1 MVSPTQ
7 WTWVWV
13 SSRSWWWTGRPG
25 ELQPM
30 GSQRVRHD
38 YYSVH
43 TPHIKHHSFISGH
56 SGCFH
61 VSDMVNRAAV
71 NMEMQVFLWVI
82 SFPSDEFSHQ
92 LVTVVTSYS
101 QLQRV
106 SPTLC
111 NLMDC
116 STPGF
121 PAHHQIPE
129 LTQTHVHWVSD
140 AIQPSHPLSSPSPP
154 AFNLS
159 QDHGLLQWVSSSH
172 QVSKVLQL

>member
-1 MVSPTQ
+1 MERHLGGLASCSPWGHEESDTTITVCTHPTSNTIRLSVGTQVVSMSRIWWIALL
-7 WTWVWV
+7 WTWKC
-13 SSRSWWWTGRPG
+13 R
-25 ELQPM
+25 
-30 GSQRVRHD
+30 
-38 YYSVH
+38 
-43 TPHIKHHSFISGH
+43 
-56 SGCFH
+56 CFFE
-61 VSDMVNRAAV
+61 R
-71 NMEMQVFLWVI
+71 VI

-159 QDHGLLQWVSSSH
+159 QDHGLLQWLSSSH